1 LMMTNDNVDDDVRV
15 LVVIGNTGD
24 GKSTFLNLLMN
35 NENAF
40 QEGISADPITEKTSV
55 KECQWKNEKL
65 LLCDT
70 QGISDSQNLDNENIK
85 QMALELK
92 QLPYINMI
100 ILIINGSNVRVSV
113 YLQETIKLFINIF
126 SKQIFNHLIIAFTH
140 WSLDQNDDTDESNI
154 ENDYNEKISKM
165 FHITKHIPCFF
176 IDSCYNRLNKR
187 GKYTYDNDIKK
198 IYDTRLDTLY
208 GTLIAMDRLPVSKVE
223 IKDRNIQTIRKEKQT
238 IEINRL
244 IEPIFKHVRR
254 RKSGINGLISY
265 KGSGYED
272 IQEHSGNKITI
283 TYRDQERN
291 IQVLYNG
298 QEIVGDWTTINE
310 YTVEH

>member
-1 LMMTNDNVDDDVRV
+1 MSSLNTIVAKSERVCSQHLSTNDISCIKGNTLLAKGALPLIQTNQLMMTNDNVDDDVRV

-187 GKYTYDNDIKK
+187 GKYTYDNEQ
-198 IYDTRLDTLY
+198 
-208 GTLIAMDRLPVSKVE
+208 S
-223 IKDRNIQTIRKEKQT
+223 IQD
-238 IEINRL
+238 
-244 IEPIFKHVRR
+244 VW
-254 RKSGINGLISY
+254 IS
-265 KGSGYED
+265 
-272 IQEHSGNKITI
+272 
-283 TYRDQERN
+283 ERN
-291 IQVLYNG
+291 KEPLKVGLFVTN
-298 QEIVGDWTTINE
+298 QEL
-310 YTVEH
+310 

>member
-1 LMMTNDNVDDDVRV
+1 
-15 LVVIGNTGD
+15 
-24 GKSTFLNLLMN
+24 
-35 NENAF
+35 
-40 QEGISADPITEKTSV
+40 
-55 KECQWKNEKL
+55 
-65 LLCDT
+65 
-70 QGISDSQNLDNENIK
+70 
-85 QMALELK
+85 
-92 QLPYINMI
+92 
-100 ILIINGSNVRVSV
+100 
-113 YLQETIKLFINIF
+113 
-126 SKQIFNHLIIAFTH
+126 
-140 WSLDQNDDTDESNI
+140 
-154 ENDYNEKISKM
+154 
-165 FHITKHIPCFF
+165 
-176 IDSCYNRLNKR
+176 
-187 GKYTYDNDIKK
+187 
-198 IYDTRLDTLY
+198 
-208 GTLIAMDRLPVSKVE
+208 MDRLPVSKVE

-265 KGSGYED
+265 KGSGYEN